1 MRKWPMTW
9 LKDDLMVVL
18 LTGGYEMKLQVR
30 SLGIS
35 DFSPKAERK
44 E

>member
-1 MRKWPMTW
+1 MTL

-30 SLGIS
+30 SLEIS
-35 DFSPKAERK
+35 DFSPKARK
-44 E
+44 